1 MSLLVFQAWFWLSWE
16 NRKATTQTDH
26 CHQFLWYTWGFF
38 GALAS
43 ACIIFDK
50 QSKTEVAQSV
60 RLSTNVFTHGCLLGG
75 FCVLS
80 EESHSVWKS
89 QKKSHATMRAKR
101 AIFTFEVSGQKCI
114 KNAKDGKNSN
124 ATFWVIFKHC
134 EFGSSSWS
142 AWDPIWHRKYTNH
155 VTQDDP
161 LFKVQVLLEFLLNR
175 KFLNSY
181 YRQIPLRVP

>member
-1 MSLLVFQAWFWLSWE
+1 MRHFRLFSNAVADEQIRERLPLKAILLVWHNSFSSSISLEEEFETFPHTVSLLVFQAWFWLSWE
-16 NRKATTQTDH
+16 NRKATSQTDH

-75 FCVLS
+75 FG
-80 EESHSVWKS
+80 WP
-89 QKKSHATMRAKR
+89 
-101 AIFTFEVSGQKCI
+101 
-114 KNAKDGKNSN
+114 
-124 ATFWVIFKHC
+124 
-134 EFGSSSWS
+134 GSSSWS